1 MAEKQNY
8 IVRNGVAQ
16 PFPIPDAPRP
26 TISEMRQL
34 LRGYDQQGTLLPNAA
49 IITNDISKVDILRC
63 GTLYADNI
71 AGIVAETWTNP
82 EPVYITLGGVAAGD
96 VLTDLSAIEI
106 LERILY
112 PYLVVTVGSFSM
124 NYASLLYE
132 IGQTTATTA
141 LFPSWSVTNIS
152 NATPNATSITYVSSG
167 GGTGTLA
174 SGVNP
179 ASSGS
184 IFITPPAFSSDT
196 VGATTTFT
204 ITVPQNEGSAAT
216 ATQTLSWRSKL
227 YVGKN
232 ASSDYTT
239 ITNFSQLANGTNRFV
254 TSSSSPAA
262 SGLAITEGP
271 GYLYIFIHSSLSNIT
286 SISIGATDQT
296 PAFELVSA
304 NHSFTNSFG
313 NTTTYKV
320 YKSTNQLNGSFTLNI
335 T

>member
-1 MAEKQNY
+1 MAERQNY

-26 TISEMRQL
+26 TITEMRQL

-82 EPVYITLGGVAAGD
+82 EPVYVTIGGVDAGS
-96 VLTDLSAIEI
+96 VLTGKTAIEI
-106 LERILY
+106 LEMMLY
-112 PYLVVTVGSFSM
+112 PYLVVSFSAFSM
-124 NYASLLYE
+124 NFSTTLYE
-132 IGQTTATTA
+132 IGQSTQAVN
-141 LFPSWSVTNIS
+141 FPTWTLQNTS
-152 NATPNATSITYVSSG
+152 NAVANGLVITYISSG
-167 GGTGTLA
+167 GSSGTLV
-174 SGVNP
+174 SGQSIS
-179 ASSGS
+179 SSGGVP
-184 IFITPPAFSSDT
+184 IFHSAYTSGT
-196 VGATTTFT
+196 VGGTFIFTATAA
-204 ITVPQNEGSAAT
+204 QNEGSAAT
-216 ATQTLSWRSKL
+216 ATQTLTWRSKI

-232 ASSDYTT
+232 TSSDHTT
-239 ITNFSQLANGTNRFV
+239 ITNFSQLTNGTSQFI

-262 SGLAITEGP
+262 SGLAITEGA
-271 GYLYIFIHSSLSNIT
+271 GYLYIFIHSTLNDIT

-296 PAFELVSA
+296 PAFSLVSSSY
-304 NHSFTNSFG
+304 NVTNSFG

-320 YKSTNQLNGSFTLNI
+320 YRSANKLNGSFTLNI